1 MKKIYSISLLFILTL
16 LTITAS
22 PGYAQQ
28 GSDAELRDRI
38 RAAQVAYLSQKLDLT
53 PDEAQKFWP
62 LYNQYTKEVE
72 LLIAERRNTTTTG
85 TKPVDRPEKNQVV
98 TGDKELGYERRML
111 DIKTHYD
118 KEFQK
123 VLPTAKAGNV
133 FRSEREFRSQLVRS
147 LKERQ
152 TRNVGGPGARRF
164 RQ

>member
-1 MKKIYSISLLFILTL
+1 MKKLYTISLLFILTL
-16 LTITAS
+16 LSITS
-22 PGYAQQ
+22 SRGYAQQ
-28 GSDAELRDRI
+28 GSDAELRERI

-72 LLIAERRNTTTTG
+72 QLIQERRNTG
-85 TKPVDRPEKNQVV
+85 VKQPDHAEKDQHG
-98 TGDKELGYERRML
+98 GDKELGYERRML

-133 FRSEREFRSQLVRS
+133 FRTEREFRSQLVRS

-152 TRNVGGPGARRF
+152 TRNVGPAGARRF

>member
-1 MKKIYSISLLFILTL
+1 MKKIYTISLIFFVAL
-16 LTITAS
+16 LGITVS
-22 PGYAQQ
+22 PGFAQQ
-28 GSDAELRDRI
+28 GADAELRDRI

-72 LLIAERRNTTTTG
+72 LLIAERKGTGKPLTDHTTTPQPAAG
-85 TKPVDRPEKNQVV
+85 TDN
-98 TGDKELGYERRML
+98 ELGYEQRML
-111 DIKTHYD
+111 DIKTHYN

-123 VLPTAKAGNV
+123 VLPSTKASNV

-152 TRNVGGPGARRF
+152 SRNMGGPGARRF

>member
-1 MKKIYSISLLFILTL
+1 MTGS
-16 LTITAS
+16 A
-22 PGYAQQ
+22 GYAQQ

-72 LLIAERRNTTTTG
+72 QLIAERRNTNARQQADHPDKHQEG
-85 TKPVDRPEKNQVV
+85 
-98 TGDKELGYERRML
+98 GDKELGYDRRML

-123 VLPTAKAGNV
+123 VLPNTKAGNV
-133 FRSEREFRSQLVRS
+133 FRTEREFRSQLVRS

-152 TRNVGGPGARRF
+152 SRNVGGPGARRF

>member
-1 MKKIYSISLLFILTL
+1 M
-16 LTITAS
+16 TAS

-28 GSDAELRDRI
+28 GSDAELRERI

-53 PDEAQKFWP
+53 PEEAQKFWP

-72 LLIAERRNTTTTG
+72 LLIAERRNTG
-85 TKPVDRPEKNQVV
+85 TKPADHPEKNKNE
-98 TGDKELGYERRML
+98 GNKELGYERRML

-123 VLPTAKAGNV
+123 VLPTTKASNV
-133 FRSEREFRSQLVRS
+133 FRTEREFRSQLVRS

-152 TRNVGGPGARRF
+152 SRNVGGPGARRF

>member
-1 MKKIYSISLLFILTL
+1 MKKIYTISLLFIFVLTG
-16 LTITAS
+16 IISS

-72 LLIAERRNTTTTG
+72 LLIAERRNA
-85 TKPVDRPEKNQVV
+85 KAADRSNKEQPN
-98 TGDKELGYERRML
+98 DNNELGFEQRML
-111 DIKTHYD
+111 DIKTHYN

-123 VLPTAKAGNV
+123 VLPTTKAGNV
-133 FRSEREFRSQLVRS
+133 FRSEREFRNQLVRS

-152 TRNVGGPGARRF
+152 SRNMGGPGARRF

>member
-1 MKKIYSISLLFILTL
+1 MKKLYTISLLFILTL
-16 LTITAS
+16 LSMTIT
-22 PGYAQQ
+22 GYAQQ

-38 RAAQVAYLSQKLDLT
+38 RAAQIAYLSQKLDLT

-72 LLIAERRNTTTTG
+72 LLIAERRNTG
-85 TKPVDRPEKNQVV
+85 AKQADHPEKPQQG
-98 TGDKELGYERRML
+98 GDKELGYERRML

-133 FRSEREFRSQLVRS
+133 FRTEREFRSQLVRS
-147 LKERQ
+147 LKERRQ
-152 TRNVGGPGARRF
+152 NHNMGTTGARRF

>member
-1 MKKIYSISLLFILTL
+1 MKKFYTIGLCFLFALTG
-16 LTITAS
+16 LTST

-72 LLIAERRNTTTTG
+72 LLIAERRNTNTTT
-85 TKPVDRPEKNQVV
+85 TNPADHPTPN
-98 TGDKELGYERRML
+98 DNKELGYEQRML
-111 DIKTHYD
+111 DIKTHYN

-123 VLPTAKAGNV
+123 VLPNTKAGSV
-133 FRSEREFRSQLVRS
+133 FRTEREFRSVLVRS

-152 TRNVGGPGARRF
+152 SRNMGGPGARRF

>member
-1 MKKIYSISLLFILTL
+1 LTIEMKKIYTISLLFLSTL
-16 LTITAS
+16 IGVTSS

-38 RAAQVAYLSQKLDLT
+38 RAAQIAYLSQKLDLT

-72 LLIAERRNTTTTG
+72 LLIAERSRTN
-85 TKPVDRPEKNQVV
+85 TKPADRPVKEQPADV
-98 TGDKELGYERRML
+98 ELGYEQRML
-111 DIKTHYD
+111 DIKTHYN

-123 VLPTAKAGNV
+123 VLPTSKAGSV
-133 FRSEREFRSQLVRS
+133 FKSEREFRGQLVRS

-152 TRNVGGPGARRF
+152 SRNMGGAGARRF

>member
-1 MKKIYSISLLFILTL
+1 MKHFYTSCLILSVALFTF
-16 LTITAS
+16 S

-28 GSDAELRDRI
+28 GSDAELMERI
-38 RAAQVAYLSQKLDLT
+38 RAAQIAYLSQKLDLT

-72 LLIAERRNTTTTG
+72 TLIAERQRRNI
-85 TKPVDRPEKNQVV
+85 KPADRQNKPQDNN
-98 TGDKELGYERRML
+98 ELGYERRML

-118 KEFQK
+118 KEFQR
-123 VLPTAKAGNV
+123 VLPTAKAGSV
-133 FRSEREFRSQLVRS
+133 FRTEREFRTQLVRS

>member
-1 MKKIYSISLLFILTL
+1 MKKFYTISLLLIVTMLC
-16 LTITAS
+16 ITTS

-72 LLIAERRNTTTTG
+72 LLIAERRNTG
-85 TKPVDRPEKNQVV
+85 TRSADHPEKDPGG
-98 TGDKELGYERRML
+98 GDKELGYERRML
-111 DIKTHYD
+111 DIRTHYD

-123 VLPTAKAGNV
+123 VLPTTKAGNV
-133 FRSEREFRSQLVRS
+133 FRTEREFRSQLVRS

-152 TRNVGGPGARRF
+152 SRNAGGPGARRF

>member
-1 MKKIYSISLLFILTL
+1 M
-16 LTITAS
+16 TAS

-28 GSDAELRDRI
+28 SSDAELRERI

-72 LLIAERRNTTTTG
+72 LLIAERRNTG
-85 TKPVDRPEKNQVV
+85 VKQADHPEKNKNE
-98 TGDKELGYERRML
+98 GNKELGYERRML

-123 VLPTAKAGNV
+123 VLPTTKASNV
-133 FRSEREFRSQLVRS
+133 FRTEREFRSQLVRS

-152 TRNVGGPGARRF
+152 SRNVGGPGARRF

>member
-1 MKKIYSISLLFILTL
+1 MKKIYTISLLFIFALTA
-16 LTITAS
+16 ITS
-22 PGYAQQ
+22 TPGYAQQ

-72 LLIAERRNTTTTG
+72 LLIAERHNTNTS
-85 TKPVDRPEKNQVV
+85 TKPADHPAN
-98 TGDKELGYERRML
+98 DNNELGYEQRML
-111 DIKTHYD
+111 DIKNRYN

-123 VLPTAKAGNV
+123 VLPSTKAGNV
-133 FRSEREFRSQLVRS
+133 FRTEREFRNVLVRS

-152 TRNVGGPGARRF
+152 SRNMGGPGARRF

>member
-1 MKKIYSISLLFILTL
+1 MKKIYTISLLFIFALIG
-16 LTITAS
+16 ITSTA
-22 PGYAQQ
+22 GYAQQ

-72 LLIAERRNTTTTG
+72 LLIAERHNTNTS
-85 TKPVDRPEKNQVV
+85 TKSADRPAN
-98 TGDKELGYERRML
+98 DNNELGYEQRML
-111 DIKTHYD
+111 DIKNHYN

-123 VLPTAKAGNV
+123 VLPSTKAGNV
-133 FRSEREFRSQLVRS
+133 FRTEREFRNVLVRS

-152 TRNVGGPGARRF
+152 SRNMGGPGARRF

>member
-1 MKKIYSISLLFILTL
+1 MKKLYTISFLFIITL
-16 LTITAS
+16 LSITAS

-28 GSDAELRDRI
+28 GSDAELRERI

-72 LLIAERRNTTTTG
+72 LLIAERRNTG
-85 TKPVDRPEKNQVV
+85 AKQADHPEKNNE
-98 TGDKELGYERRML
+98 TGNKELGYERRML

-123 VLPTAKAGNV
+123 VLPTTKASNV
-133 FRSEREFRSQLVRS
+133 FRTEREFRSQLVRS

-152 TRNVGGPGARRF
+152 SRNAVGQGARRF